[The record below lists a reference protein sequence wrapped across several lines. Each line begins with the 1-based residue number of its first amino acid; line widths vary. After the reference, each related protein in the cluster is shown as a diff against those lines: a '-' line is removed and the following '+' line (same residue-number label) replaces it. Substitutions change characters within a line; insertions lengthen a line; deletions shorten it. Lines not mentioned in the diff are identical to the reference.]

1 MLIRGFL
8 VIGIVVIFT
17 GYVYGQAAPA
27 AVDGRAGA
35 DWHRAADVPPGTP
48 SPATERGEIGP
59 IAAQADPISA
69 ASAAPSAVNR
79 AGASNSASSYSGS
92 ISSLPNDAGQV
103 WKDYDIS
110 GYSARVTSTKQPQ
123 QAIVD
128 WILRETGYEAWHSE
142 PLGILSANN
151 RTLRV
156 YHTPAMQAKI
166 ADIVD
171 RFVNADA
178 ASYPFTLRVVTV
190 DSPTWRTKAQPLL
203 HSVPVQT
210 PGVCAWVMPREDA
223 AILLSDLRRRGDY
236 REHSSPYLMVHN
248 GQSTV
253 VPAMRSRPY
262 VRDVVS
268 RPDLPAG
275 YEMQQGQVD
284 EGFSLDFS
292 PLLTADR
299 RLIDATI
306 KCEID
311 QVEKMLPVF
320 LDIPTPAS
328 PRNRVKIEVPQ
339 ITHYRFQER
348 FRWPV
353 DQVLL
358 VGMGMVALPMP
369 VDGKPLVPGVSLPIG
384 TTPAR
389 ADLLVFVESR
399 GQAPVSRSNPQSP
412 EVEMKTYRGRY

>member
-1 MLIRGFL
+1 MVIRTFL
-8 VIGIVVIFT
+8 ATSVIGVIV
-17 GYVYGQAAPA
+17 GAAYGQGGSVADRGAIGPVPSRVEAAAATAAPTSSTTSS
-27 AVDGRAGA
+27 AVPSYAGA
-35 DWHRAADVPPGTP
+35 P
-48 SPATERGEIGP
+48 
-59 IAAQADPISA
+59 
-69 ASAAPSAVNR
+69 
-79 AGASNSASSYSGS
+79 
-92 ISSLPNDAGQV
+92 SLPNDAGQV
-103 WKDYDIS
+103 WKEYDIS
-110 GYSARVTSTKQPQ
+110 AYAARVTNTRQPQ
-123 QAIVD
+123 QAIID
-128 WILRETGYEAWHSE
+128 WILRDTGYEAWHSD
-142 PLGILSANN
+142 PLGILTANN
-151 RTLRV
+151 RTVKV

-171 RFVNADA
+171 RFVNAEA
-178 ASYPFTLRVVTV
+178 AAYPFTLRVVTV
-190 DSPTWRTKAQPLL
+190 DSPSWRTKAQSILRP
-203 HSVPVQT
+203 VPVQT

-223 AILLSDLRRRGDY
+223 AILLADLRRRTDY
-236 REHSSPYLMVHN
+236 REHSSPYLMVNN

-253 VPAMRSRPY
+253 VPAMRSRAY
-262 VRDVVS
+262 LRDVVV

-275 YEMQQGQVD
+275 YEFQQGQVD

-320 LDIPTPAS
+320 LETPATTG
-328 PRNRVKIEVPQ
+328 PRNRVKVEVPQ
-339 ITHYRFQER
+339 MTHYRFHER
-348 FRWPV
+348 YRWPV

-369 VDGKPLVPGVSLPIG
+369 VDGKPLVPGVALPIG

-399 GQAPVSRSNPQSP
+399 GQTPVSRANPQSP
-412 EVEMKTYRGRY
+412 AQEAKTYRGRY

>member
-1 MLIRGFL
+1 MLNRVIF
-8 VIGIVVIFT
+8 VIGIVGLFAECAGGQT
-17 GYVYGQAAPA
+17 GSVNG
-27 AVDGRAGA
+27 DGRAA
-35 DWHRAADVPPGTP
+35 SDWR
-48 SPATERGEIGP
+48 PAVTRGEIGLV
-59 IAAQADPISA
+59 ASQADPISA
-69 ASAAPSAVNR
+69 SAASSSTANR
-79 AGASNSASSYSGS
+79 NSSSNSTSSSAGG
-92 ISSLPNDAGQV
+92 ISSLPSDAGQV
-103 WKDYDIS
+103 WKEYDIS
-110 GYSARVTSTKQPQ
+110 AYSARVTSTKQPQ

-142 PLGILSANN
+142 PLGILTANN
-151 RTLRV
+151 RTLKV

-166 ADIVD
+166 ADVVD
-171 RFVNADA
+171 RFVNAEA
-178 ASYPFTLRVVTV
+178 AAYPFTLRVVTV
-190 DSPTWRTKAQPLL
+190 DSPTWRTKAQPMLRP
-203 HSVPVQT
+203 VPVQT

-223 AILLSDLRRRGDY
+223 AILLADLRRRTDY
-236 REHSSPYLMVHN
+236 REHSSPYLMVNN

-253 VPAMRSRPY
+253 VPAMRSRSY
-262 VRDVVS
+262 LRDLIS

-275 YEMQQGQVD
+275 YEFQQGQVD

-320 LDIPTPAS
+320 LEAAA

-339 ITHYRFQER
+339 MTHYRFHER

-384 TTPAR
+384 STPAR

-399 GQAPVSRSNPQSP
+399 GQTPVSRSNPQSS
-412 EVEMKTYRGRY
+412 EREAKTYRGRY

>member
-1 MLIRGFL
+1 MLIRGIL
-8 VIGIVVIFT
+8 VIAVAGVFAVHVFAQ
-17 GYVYGQAAPA
+17 GPA
-27 AVDGRAGA
+27 DFGRGV
-35 DWHRAADVPPGTP
+35 R
-48 SPATERGEIGP
+48 PATDWRGAANRPDIGP
-59 IAAQADPISA
+59 VSSAAESIAASKV
-69 ASAAPSAVNR
+69 SSS
-79 AGASNSASSYSGS
+79 ASNRTLSNYSSASSS
-92 ISSLPNDAGQV
+92 ISSLPSDAGQV

-110 GYSARVTSTKQPQ
+110 AYSARVTSTKQPQ

-142 PLGILSANN
+142 PLGILTANN
-151 RTLRV
+151 RMLRV

-171 RFVNADA
+171 RFVNAEA
-178 ASYPFTLRVVTV
+178 AAYPFTLRVVTV
-190 DSPTWRTKAQPLL
+190 DSPSWRTKAQPLL
-203 HSVPVQT
+203 RPVPVQT

-223 AILLSDLRRRGDY
+223 AILLSDLRGRTDY
-236 REHSSPYLMVHN
+236 REHSSPYLMVNN

-253 VPAMRSRPY
+253 VPAMRSRSY
-262 VRDVVS
+262 ARDVVS
-268 RPDLPAG
+268 RPDLPVG
-275 YEMQQGQVD
+275 YEFQQGQVD

-292 PLLTADR
+292 PLLTLDR

-306 KCEID
+306 KCDID

-320 LDIPTPAS
+320 LEAATPNA

-339 ITHYRFQER
+339 MTHFRFHER

-369 VDGKPLVPGVSLPIG
+369 VDGKPIVPGVSLPIG
-384 TTPAR
+384 NTPAR
-389 ADLLVFVESR
+389 ADLLIFVESR
-399 GQAPVSRSNPQSP
+399 GQTPVSRSNPQSP
-412 EVEMKTYRGRY
+412 AREARTYRGRY